1 MIDQQLTKNLGEGN
15 AIGKDLS
22 AKETEI
28 TEQKSKMD
36 YQGQEPEEKA
46 KNEEDTLGN
55 QETKEMIDLNG
66 FYEKLNL
73 LEEDNQI
80 GE

>member
-1 MIDQQLTKNLGEGN
+1 
-15 AIGKDLS
+15 
-22 AKETEI
+22 
-28 TEQKSKMD
+28 MD